1 MSYLS
6 HTTKKIM
13 KKIKNRREFIMT
25 NEERK
30 EMYQEWENF
39 VFEIFCQMKK
49 NDGHDSRCAL
59 LIETIKDLW

>member
-1 MSYLS
+1 
-6 HTTKKIM
+6 
-13 KKIKNRREFIMT
+13 MT

-30 EMYQEWENF
+30 EMYQDWENF

-59 LIETIKDLW
+59 LIVYTETEYVELHKAGEAYWTEWED